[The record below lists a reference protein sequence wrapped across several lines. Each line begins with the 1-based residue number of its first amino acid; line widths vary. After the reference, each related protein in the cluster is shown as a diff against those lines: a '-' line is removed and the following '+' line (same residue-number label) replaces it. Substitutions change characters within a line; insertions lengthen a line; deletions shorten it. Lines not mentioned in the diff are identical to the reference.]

1 MLLIRP
7 IQESDLDALM
17 EMLKHAGH
25 GLTSLPKDPEVL
37 LRRIKTSIRSFS
49 EEKITKPA
57 GEDYLFMMENLFT
70 GELVGVSSIVSKIGG
85 FEPFYFYRHEETEYH
100 SDSLNRTKKFTTLH
114 CEKIHAGPSEICSLF
129 LTPEFRNSKNG
140 RLLSLSR
147 FLYAANDL
155 TRFEKQVIAEMR
167 GRVDESGYSPFY
179 EAVGKKFFD
188 IEFTD
193 ADYLSMKSKSFI
205 EEMLPD
211 FPIIV
216 DLLPKEAREVV
227 GQVHPNT
234 VPAKKILEKE
244 GFVSSGLVGIFEPG
258 PVLKAELAEVRAV
271 KESQTAMIT
280 EIVEKVEGNIS
291 IISTTH
297 TGQDFKACMGPI
309 EVIENKIKIN
319 QVTATALKV
328 RIGDLLRFVD
338 FRPSK

>member
-7 IQESDLDALM
+7 IQDRDLDALM
-17 EMLKHAGH
+17 EMLEHAGH
-25 GLTSLPKDPEVL
+25 GLTSLPKDPVVL
-37 LRRIKTSIRSFS
+37 KRRIKTSIRSFS
-49 EEKITKPA
+49 EEEITKPA
-57 GEDYLFMMENLFT
+57 GEDYLFIMEDLFT

-85 FEPFYFYRHEETEYH
+85 FEPFYFYRHEETECH
-100 SDSLNRTKKFTTLH
+100 SESLGRTKKFTTLH

-129 LTPEFRNSKNG
+129 LTPKSRNSKNG

-205 EEMLPD
+205 EELLPD

-216 DLLPKEAREVV
+216 DLLPKAARDVV

-234 VPAKKILEKE
+234 EPAKSILEKE

-258 PVLKAELAEVRAV
+258 PVLKADLAQVRAV
-271 KESQTAMIT
+271 KESKTAIVT
-280 EIVEKVEGNIS
+280 EILEKVDGDIS
-291 IISTTH
+291 IISTTQ
-297 TGQDFKACMGPI
+297 TDIEFKACMGPI
-309 EVIENKIKIN
+309 ELNDDKVKIN

-328 RIGDLLRFVD
+328 RIGDTIRYVD
-338 FRPSK
+338 FRPKF